1 MNYIKRNKGTVIAII
16 IFIILVVL
24 LFQIKNIF
32 FPNSGKAIYGNRLEG
47 IEEVEISKDT
57 YKKVEK
63 SLAEDSVSKVTTDIA
78 GKLVKIFITVNE
90 DVDLEKAKSY
100 GGKAIEPFTAEQK
113 NYYDFQIYIEKK
125 GDNEHFPIIGYKHH
139 SKGTISWTKDR

>member
-90 DVDLEKAKSY
+90 DVDIEKAKSY

-113 NYYDFQIYIEKK
+113 NYYDFQININNIGKSYKK
-125 GDNEHFPIIGYKHH
+125 YPQLNPVI
-139 SKGTISWTKDR
+139 

>member
-16 IFIILVVL
+16 IFIVLVVL
-24 LFQIKNIF
+24 LFQVKTIF

-113 NYYDFQIYIEKK
+113 NYYDFQIYIEKT

>member
-24 LFQIKNIF
+24 LFQVKNIF

>member
-16 IFIILVVL
+16 IFILLVVL

>member
-1 MNYIKRNKGTVIAII
+1 MNYLKRNKGTVIAII

-24 LFQIKNIF
+24 LFQVKNIF

-47 IEEVEISKDT
+47 IKEVEISKDT

-63 SLAEDSVSKVTTDIA
+63 AFAEDSVSKVTTAIA

-100 GGKAIEPFTAEQK
+100 GGKALEQFTSEQK
-113 NYYDFQIYIEKK
+113 NYYDFQIYIEKA